1 MKNKVKKY
9 ATISLSVIF
18 FVLMLVVIVQQANE
32 RIEENINKQKAN
44 QAQIAQVVNVQNE
57 TTFETTNQDEA
68 NELISE
74 IQKNNKK
81 IIKIDVHKLNP
92 QIKNTPIVIT
102 VTYSN

>member
-1 MKNKVKKY
+1 MKNKVKKF
-9 ATISLSVIF
+9 ATISLILIF
-18 FVLMLVVIVQQANE
+18 VVLMLVAIVQQANE
-32 RIEENINKQKAN
+32 RIEEKINKQKAN
-44 QAQIAQVVNVQNE
+44 QAQIEQVMNVQEE

-81 IIKIDVHKLNP
+81 IIKIDVRKLNP

>member
-18 FVLMLVVIVQQANE
+18 FVLMLVAIVQQANE

-57 TTFETTNQDEA
+57 TSFETTNQDEA

-81 IIKIDVHKLNP
+81 IIKIDVRKLNP

>member
-1 MKNKVKKY
+1 MKNKVKKF
-9 ATISLSVIF
+9 ATISLSLIF
-18 FVLMLVVIVQQANE
+18 FVLMLVAIVQQANE

-44 QAQIAQVVNVQNE
+44 QTQIEQVMNVQEE

-68 NELISE
+68 NELISK

-81 IIKIDVHKLNP
+81 IIKIDVRKLNP

>member
-18 FVLMLVVIVQQANE
+18 FVLMLVAIVQQANE

-57 TTFETTNQDEA
+57 TSFETTNQDEA

-81 IIKIDVHKLNP
+81 IIKIDVRKLNP
-92 QIKNTPIVIT
+92 QIKNTPIAIT

>member
-18 FVLMLVVIVQQANE
+18 FVLMLVAIVQQANE

-57 TTFETTNQDEA
+57 TSFETTNQDEA

-74 IQKNNKK
+74 IQKICNKK
-81 IIKIDVHKLNP
+81 SINL
-92 QIKNTPIVIT
+92 
-102 VTYSN
+102 